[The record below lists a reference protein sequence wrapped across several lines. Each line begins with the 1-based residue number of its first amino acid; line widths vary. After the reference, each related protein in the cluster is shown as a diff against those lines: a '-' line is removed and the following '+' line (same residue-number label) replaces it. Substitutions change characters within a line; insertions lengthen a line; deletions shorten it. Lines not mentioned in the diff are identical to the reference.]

1 MPVPLVVLNKYYS
14 LTCLSDKALLK
25 SLFRE
30 LVGKSQ
36 VGVLSKCVCVV
47 CVCDSLA
54 LRFLPAQSLCLF
66 TSGLMC
72 SRSITFN
79 YCLGQGQ

>member
-36 VGVLSKCVCVV
+36 VGVLSNCVCVV

-54 LRFLPAQSLCLF
+54 YVSCPLNHYVCLPVV
-66 TSGLMC
+66 
-72 SRSITFN
+72 
-79 YCLGQGQ
+79 